1 MKKVSIIKYNLK
13 GVPIV
18 KKTLIHRALYG
29 YVDHSN
35 KGNYNYKRKG
45 KLHNIKYTKL
55 GNCLIMLDSKYV
67 DGLIPIF
74 EKYKIK
80 TDIMD
85 MIMR

>member
-1 MKKVSIIKYNLK
+1 MKKISIIKYNLK
-13 GVPIV
+13 GVSIV

-55 GNCLIMLDSKYV
+55 GNFLIMLDSKYV
-67 DGLIPIF
+67 DELIPLF
-74 EKYKIK
+74 KRYKIK
-80 TDIMD
+80 TNIMD